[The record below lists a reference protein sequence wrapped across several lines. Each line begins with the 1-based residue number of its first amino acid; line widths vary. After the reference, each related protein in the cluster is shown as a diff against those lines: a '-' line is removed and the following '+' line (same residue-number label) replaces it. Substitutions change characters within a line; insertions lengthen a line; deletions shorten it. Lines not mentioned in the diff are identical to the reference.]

1 MNCPTARSAVSV
13 RCARSF
19 LLLGALAL
27 AACTATPRYVRP
39 DPAPRPSR
47 RPPAAQAPAPAEAEA
62 PAFRPGQVLRGQA
75 SWYGAKFHGR
85 PTASGEP
92 FDMNRVSGAHR
103 ELPLGTWVQVTNLAN
118 GRKLEV
124 PINDRGP
131 FKSGRVLDLSR
142 EAARRLGYL
151 EDGVADVEI
160 RVLTLP

>member
-1 MNCPTARSAVSV
+1 MNCPTSRSRASV
-13 RCARSF
+13 RCASAG
-19 LLLGALAL
+19 LLLALL
-27 AACTATPRYVRP
+27 LSACTATPRFVRP
-39 DPAPRPSR
+39 DSPTRSVARPASRDASAQEEPSGSF
-47 RPPAAQAPAPAEAEA
+47 Q
-62 PAFRPGQVLRGQA
+62 PGQVLRGQA

-85 PTASGEP
+85 PTASGET

-118 GRKLEV
+118 GRHLEV

-151 EDGVADVEI
+151 DEGVADVEI